1 MLIIQDRKKL
11 AEMFEKMDTDKILAD
26 MIKTRK
32 TWQQEKREYDGTTVV
47 YYWLNVRYK
56 VALLTIV
63 GREFE

>member
-47 YYWLNVRYK
+47 YYWLTVRYK